1 MRVQSE
7 LQAGESLRWSGV
19 TDARRAAFAAIPE
32 AILFGGPFVGPAV
45 LYMYYGYRA
54 AGEMPRSSSNAL
66 SPGFGVLLFGV
77 PFLVIGL
84 ISLLR
89 PLWVYRTELDTVYA
103 VTNQRVMI
111 ISGDGSRPVRSLR
124 DIYAVQHHERRD
136 GSGDVVIRT
145 YGTGSVNVGQSFFIL
160 DVWQPSSKKVIWS
173 ASKNVGT
180 SWSTH
185 TGIANLVKK
194 LREDM
199 EEQEKSAPKLDGVS
213 KAGSAN
219 PQN

>member
-1 MRVQSE
+1 M
-7 LQAGESLRWSGV
+7 

-32 AILFGGPFVGPAV
+32 AILFGGPFAGPAL

-66 SPGFGVLLFGV
+66 SPEFGVLLFGL
-77 PFLVIGL
+77 PFLVFGL

-89 PLWVYRTELDTVYA
+89 PLWVYRVELDTVYA

-124 DIYAVQHHERRD
+124 DIYAVEHHERRD

-145 YGTGSVNVGQSFFIL
+145 YGSLHT
-160 DVWQPSSKKVIWS
+160 
-173 ASKNVGT
+173 KNVDT
-180 SWSTH
+180 RK
-185 TGIANLVKK
+185 IARLYGVPNAKDVARQVSALYRPPRAGFSLAQVASILVGHLQGFRKK
-194 LREDM
+194 LFGAD
-199 EEQEKSAPKLDGVS
+199 
-213 KAGSAN
+213 
-219 PQN
+219 

>member
-1 MRVQSE
+1 MTLEDAQMRVQSE

-32 AILFGGPFVGPAV
+32 AILFGGPFVGPAL

-66 SPGFGVLLFGV
+66 SPEFGVLLFGLV
-77 PFLVIGL
+77 FLVIGL
-84 ISLLR
+84 PGLLR
-89 PLWVYRTELDTVYA
+89 PLWVYRVELDTVYA

-124 DIYAVQHHERRD
+124 DICAVQHHERRD

-145 YGTGSVNVGQSFFIL
+145 YGSLQT
-160 DVWQPSSKKVIWS
+160 
-173 ASKNVGT
+173 KNVDT
-180 SWSTH
+180 LK
-185 TGIANLVKK
+185 IARLYGVPNVKDVARQVSALYRPPMKGFSLVQVAAILVEQFQGLRKK
-194 LREDM
+194 LFGAD
-199 EEQEKSAPKLDGVS
+199 
-213 KAGSAN
+213 
-219 PQN
+219 